1 MVKSMGE
8 IMAVL
13 GSIRILAG
21 IGFHF
26 VGKLSEP
33 GPISFSAGDI
43 NKQVGFAF

>member
-1 MVKSMGE
+1 MVKSLGE

-13 GSIRILAG
+13 GSIRTLAG

-26 VGKLSEP
+26 VGKLP
-33 GPISFSAGDI
+33 GPGAVSFPAEDK

>member
-1 MVKSMGE
+1 MVKSRGE

-21 IGFHF
+21 IGFHLA
-26 VGKLSEP
+26 GKLSGP
-33 GPISFSAGDI
+33 GPVSFSAEYK